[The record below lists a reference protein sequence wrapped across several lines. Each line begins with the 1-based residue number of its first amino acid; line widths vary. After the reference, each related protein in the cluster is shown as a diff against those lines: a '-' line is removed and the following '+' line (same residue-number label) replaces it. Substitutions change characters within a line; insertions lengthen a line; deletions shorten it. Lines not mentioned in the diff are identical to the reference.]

1 MSFGPVSA
9 MSHVQQ
15 PHYINA
21 SHFFTY
27 FVNYKQ
33 LGILH
38 RFTPQSHRKL
48 CSAAGIALQRSW
60 LRHSRCTQQM
70 RTDSFD
76 GWKAQFWQSYVPR
89 RTHMGPCILS
99 DFMQRNLKQCQVDLH
114 RKVLRI
120 HRFLS
125 SNSFTETKLLSGPDS
140 ASNKT

>member
-38 RFTPQSHRKL
+38 RFTPWNSIPFYTVFLRHRDRPTAIMAKTQSAYPADADGFFRWMEGTILAKL
-48 CSAAGIALQRSW
+48 CAKKNAHGSL
-60 LRHSRCTQQM
+60 HS
-70 RTDSFD
+70 
-76 GWKAQFWQSYVPR
+76 
-89 RTHMGPCILS
+89 L
-99 DFMQRNLKQCQVDLH
+99 
-114 RKVLRI
+114 
-120 HRFLS
+120 
-125 SNSFTETKLLSGPDS
+125 
-140 ASNKT
+140 